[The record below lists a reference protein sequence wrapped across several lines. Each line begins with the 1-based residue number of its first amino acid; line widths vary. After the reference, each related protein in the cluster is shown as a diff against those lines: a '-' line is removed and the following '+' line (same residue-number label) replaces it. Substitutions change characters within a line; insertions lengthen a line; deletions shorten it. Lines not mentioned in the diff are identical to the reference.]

1 MTPIEAVQREVAA
14 ELEALSRRL
23 GASSMPD
30 VVTIRIEL
38 DRSTGMP
45 RGVDLREERS
55 RRILGGAVGRDAK
68 RCGSAA

>member
-30 VVTIRIEL
+30 VVTIRVEI
-38 DRSTGMP
+38 DRHTGMP
-45 RGVDLREERS
+45 RKVKCQEERD
-55 RRILGGAVGRDAK
+55 RRILGGALASSK
-68 RCGSAA
+68 RCEIVA